1 MKEYNYDKTEEIY
14 TCKACGYVY
23 SENYMSHERTQGDEP
38 FLALGTTI
46 KQTRGYY
53 GQVEEARLYA
63 CPICGTVFVE
73 I

>member
-23 SENYMSHERTQGDEP
+23 SENYMSHETMQGDEP

-46 KQTRGYY
+46 KQSRGYY

-73 I
+73 V